1 MDLRWE
7 KVPRSFDER
16 GLPFDRKQVYR
27 RALLEALSGLI
38 LVLLPTD
45 AVLTWEARLQLPF
58 FHFVSGSG
66 HAVQYQPDE
75 YSDPRLQPWH
85 CSMT

>member
-1 MDLRWE
+1 MKWR
-7 KVPRSFDER
+7 PRSFGER
-16 GLPFDRKQVYR
+16 GLPLDRKQNYL

-38 LVLLPTD
+38 LALLPVV
-45 AVLTWEARLQLPF
+45 AELTWEARLQFPF

-66 HAVQYQPDE
+66 HALQYQPDE

-85 CSMT
+85 CSTT